1 MYEEEQ
7 GVRKNAC
14 IKVPFLLHE
23 AGYRVELHK
32 VHIVIHAG
40 YLPDDII
47 AHTDGI
53 KHRVK
58 TRKTGPDSFKST
70 HMITSLL

>member
-1 MYEEEQ
+1 MKLVTEWSY
-7 GVRKNAC
+7 
-14 IKVPFLLHE
+14 
-23 AGYRVELHK
+23 K

-58 TRKTGPDSFKST
+58 TRKTGFVQKHSYDHVPSAK
-70 HMITSLL
+70 IVYI